1 MYLIHPVIQAVI
13 FYTEVLSVLH
23 SCSDEHIREQLHQSL
38 PKDTEG
44 MQTEAART
52 TNYQPS
58 D

>member
-1 MYLIHPVIQAVI
+1 MYLVHPVIQAVI

-23 SCSDEHIREQLHQSL
+23 SCIREQLHQSL

-44 MQTEAART
+44 MQTKAAKT